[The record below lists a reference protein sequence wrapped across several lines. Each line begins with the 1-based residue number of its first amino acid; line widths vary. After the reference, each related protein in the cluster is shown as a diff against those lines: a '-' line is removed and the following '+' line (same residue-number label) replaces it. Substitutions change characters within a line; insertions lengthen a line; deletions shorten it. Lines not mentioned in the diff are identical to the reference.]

1 MIHIG
6 CSGFPVPATRYL
18 REFLMTEV
26 ADTYLGVPGPALVRR
41 WRREAPAGFIFTA
54 LCPKD
59 LTAEGLRP
67 SAAAESAW
75 GTFIPVARDLAA
87 TAVVFLSPTD
97 LSPGKSSRAVVRSFF
112 ERFSDPSLPQRV
124 WEPPVAWETK
134 DAEAT
139 VKELGVLVARDP
151 YRHPAFGRSSRGYF
165 RLPGPAGHKSR
176 YEDPALEAIAET
188 VRASQSAETIV
199 VFANVDMYADARRL
213 RRLVDGR

>member
-26 ADTYLGVPGPALVRR
+26 ADTHLGVPGPALVRR
-41 WRREAPAGFIFTA
+41 WRREAPPSFVFTA

-67 SAAAESAW
+67 NATAEAAWS
-75 GTFIPVARDLAA
+75 TFVPVARDLAA
-87 TAVVFLSPTD
+87 SAVVFTSPPD
-97 LSPGKSSRAVVRSFF
+97 LAPGKSARATVRSFF
-112 ERFSDPSLPQRV
+112 ERFSDPSLPLRV
-124 WEPPVAWETK
+124 WEAPVSWELK
-134 DAEAT
+134 DAEAA
-139 VKELGVLVARDP
+139 VKEMGVLVARDP
-151 YRHPAFGRSSRGYF
+151 YRHPAFGRVPRGYY

-176 YEDPALEAIAET
+176 YEDPALEAVAET
-188 VRASQSAETIV
+188 VKASQSAETFV

-213 RRLVDGR
+213 RRLIEGP